1 MKTVILIL
9 VLVISSVYD
18 SFAQQN
24 GKTKHMIISIM
35 EKSGKPVFGRTPP
48 NVFITRDDTVQVQ
61 TYVEFNNLHL
71 KVDDKDAAHE
81 AQIMQLLEPYY
92 NNGWKLVTVS
102 RAQTFNVDDSD
113 NISRFFFTKDE

>member
-1 MKTVILIL
+1 MKKAILIPIL
-9 VLVISSVYD
+9 IIGSVYHV
-18 SFAQQN
+18 FAQQS

-35 EKSGKPVFGRTPP
+35 EKSGKPAIGHTPP
-48 NVFITRDDTVQVQ
+48 NVFITRDDTAQVQ

-71 KVDDKDAAHE
+71 KSDNKDAAHE

-92 NNGWKLVTVS
+92 NKRWKLVTVS